1 MPSLAAQAR
10 TLRDRVEGAARR
22 AGREYADI
30 TIVAV
35 TKTHAWEVVW
45 DAFDEGFRHFGENY
59 VQEASAKIAALAG
72 QGMADEMRFH
82 FIGRLQ
88 GNKVKSAVRL
98 FHWIH
103 TVDSEKLATAL
114 NNEAERQGKTPN
126 VLVQINTGHEAQK
139 AGIGPEDAP
148 TLVRQIAGMRHLR
161 LEGLMAIPP
170 ATENPEDVRP
180 HFRTLRELRDEIN
193 RRGDTPSP
201 INHLSMGMSHD
212 FEIAIEEGATLIRV
226 GTLLFGPRAN

>member
-1 MPSLAAQAR
+1 MAAQAR
-10 TLRDRVEGAARR
+10 ALRERVEGAARR

-35 TKTHAWEVVW
+35 TKTHSWEVVW

-59 VQEASAKIAALAG
+59 VQEASEKIAALSG

-88 GNKVKSAVRL
+88 GNKVKNAVRL

-103 TVDSEKLATAL
+103 TVDSEKLAKAL
-114 NNEAERQGKTPN
+114 NAEAERQGKTPN
-126 VLVQINTGHEAQK
+126 VLVQVNTGHEAQK
-139 AGIGPEDAP
+139 AGIAPEAAAA
-148 TLVRQIAGMRHLR
+148 LVRQIGQMSQLR

-170 ATENPEDVRP
+170 ATEDPEAIRP
-180 HFRTLRELRDEIN
+180 HFRMLRELRDEIN
-193 RRGDTPSP
+193 RRGDAPSP
-201 INHLSMGMSHD
+201 INQLSMGMSHD

-226 GTLLFGPRAN
+226 GTLLFGPRTN